1 MIRFHTIDDF
11 EIAHNSKLKTWIKSV
26 IRKERSTLDELNFIF
41 CDDKYLLEKNK
52 TFLNH
57 DTLTDIITFD
67 YSEKNTVK
75 GDVFISIERVKEN
88 ALVYKVSF
96 ENELQRVIIHGV
108 LHLLG
113 YKDNNEKQKREM
125 RKKEDFYLSLKT

>member
-11 EIAHNSKLKTWIKSV
+11 EIAHNSKLKAWIKSV

>member
-88 ALVYKVSF
+88 AIVYKVSF

-108 LHLLG
+108 LHL
-113 YKDNNEKQKREM
+113 
-125 RKKEDFYLSLKT
+125 

>member
-88 ALVYKVSF
+88 AIVYKVSF